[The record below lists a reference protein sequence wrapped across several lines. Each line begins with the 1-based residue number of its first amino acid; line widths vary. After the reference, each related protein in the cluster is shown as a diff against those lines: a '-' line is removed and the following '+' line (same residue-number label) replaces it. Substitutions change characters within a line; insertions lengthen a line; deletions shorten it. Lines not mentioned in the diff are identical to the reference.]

1 MVKCWLVNDIRTCKK
16 EIRNPLQP
24 VSREEDLKE
33 TTASNLL
40 AATGVNDT
48 TKCSMG
54 WGKYLT

>member
-1 MVKCWLVNDIRTCKK
+1 VNDIRTCKK

-40 AATGVNDT
+40 AATGVNAT